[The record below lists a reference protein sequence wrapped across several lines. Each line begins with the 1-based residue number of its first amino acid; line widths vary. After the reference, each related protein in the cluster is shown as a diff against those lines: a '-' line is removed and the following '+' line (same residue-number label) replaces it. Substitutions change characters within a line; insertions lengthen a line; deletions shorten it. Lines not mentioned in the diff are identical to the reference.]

1 MYNDPNSDWN
11 FSLVGTKVLGRE
23 RSGVERSSVNGRNK
37 VDDATT
43 INLILRND
51 QLLTGLS
58 TSLVVTNLLDEDN
71 FEPSD
76 GRISGDYPLEG
87 RSVRMEFTYSLN

>member
-23 RSGVERSSVNGRNK
+23 RSSVDSRDK

-43 INLILRND
+43 INIIFRNN